1 MSYQDDGKLLSSQ
14 DAPFCGTERLWF
26 IDKPL
31 FNIF

>member
-1 MSYQDDGKLLSSQ
+1 MINQDDSQLLSSQ
-14 DAPFCGTERLWF
+14 EAPFCGTERLWF

>member
-1 MSYQDDGKLLSSQ
+1 MIYQDDGQLLSSQ
-14 DAPFCGTERLWF
+14 EAPFCGTKRLWF